1 MGKTTNALEL
11 VVKNYFSNKNEL
23 QYSLN
28 EVFKFHNEIVLNL
41 FPNNKHEIFNEIN
54 EIFENLRGF
63 LKRNKSPNYSF
74 VYDQVV
80 SQGELIST
88 KIISAY
94 LNYKNI
100 KSNWV
105 LREVGTTNYRDA
117 NLNWDLTQNNIFKKI
132 NNKILNVTQG
142 FIASNENNFNTTLGR
157 ASRILC
163 SNLCSSC

>member
-1 MGKTTNALEL
+1 MKVFKFGGASIKDSNGVKNLFLVLSEIGFDKTLVIVSAMGKTTNALEL
-11 VVKNYFSNKNEL
+11 VVKNYFSNKDEL

-41 FPNNKHEIFNEIN
+41 FPNNKHVIFNEIN
-54 EIFENLRGF
+54 KIFENLRGF

-94 LNYKNI
+94 LNYCQ
-100 KSNWV
+100 
-105 LREVGTTNYRDA
+105 LEVFRYRNKDR
-117 NLNWDLTQNNIFKKI
+117 
-132 NNKILNVTQG
+132 NNKGVIKNK
-142 FIASNENNFNTTLGR
+142 FEKKPNTV
-157 ASRILC
+157 
-163 SNLCSSC
+163 